1 MYFDASIAG
10 RPDLMGKRTS
20 LTVYP
25 GMIGL
30 MENVFINNKGRS
42 YTMTA
47 DVELSNDKTNGVII
61 AQAGRFGGWSL
72 YMKNGKVH
80 HVYNFFGLEQTNI
93 SSTKAIGPGKH
104 AIKYEFVY
112 DGGKPGSGG
121 QCMLYVDNQK
131 VAEGRIPKTQP
142 FAFSADEGADVG
154 EDGETAVSKDYKQGD
169 NKFTGSIKKVTVAIS
184 PPSK

>member
-1 MYFDASIAG
+1 
-10 RPDLMGKRTS
+10 
-20 LTVYP
+20 P
-25 GMIGL
+25 GMVGM
-30 MENVFINNKGRS
+30 MENVFINNKGKS

-72 YMKNGKVH
+72 YMKDGKVH

-93 SSTKAIGPGKH
+93 SSAKALAPGKH
-104 AIKYEFVY
+104 AIKYQFDY

-121 QCMLYVDNQK
+121 NCILYVDGQK

-142 FAFSADEGADVG
+142 FTFSADEGVDVG
-154 EDGETAVSKDYKQGD
+154 MDSETVVTDDYKQGA
-169 NKFTGSIKKVTVAIS
+169 NSFTGTIYQIKVDTEPQK
-184 PPSK
+184 